1 MLFRPCG
8 PQDLSEGLFSQEKK
22 SHILHITEEWR
33 LLGAKQLLI
42 QSSVKAKFSLAS
54 MKLE

>member
-54 MKLE
+54 MNLE